1 VANKYYLC
9 VIGGFLKEI
18 EVLGSGCAKC
28 VKTAEL
34 IQTVANDCGIP
45 VHVVKASSPE
55 VMLKYGV
62 MSTPAV
68 VVDNQLMHSGSVP
81 DRKKIEEWLT

>member
-1 VANKYYLC
+1 M
-9 VIGGFLKEI
+9 KEI

-28 VKTAEL
+28 TKTAEL
-34 IQTVANDCGIP
+34 IQTVANDCGTQ
-45 VHVVKASSPE
+45 VHIVKESSPE
-55 VMLKYGV
+55 VMLKHGV

-81 DRKKIEEWLT
+81 DRKKIEEWFK

>member
-1 VANKYYLC
+1 V
-9 VIGGFLKEI
+9 KEI

-34 IQTVANDCGIP
+34 IQAVANDCGVQI
-45 VHVVKASSPE
+45 HVVKQASPE
-55 VMLKYGV
+55 VMLKHGV

-68 VVDNQLMHSGSVP
+68 VIDNQLVHSGSVP
-81 DRKKIEEWLT
+81 DRKKIEQWLK

>member
-1 VANKYYLC
+1 VK
-9 VIGGFLKEI
+9 KI
-18 EVLGSGCAKC
+18 EVFGSGCTKC

-34 IQTVANDCGIP
+34 IQAVANDCRVDVLI
-45 VHVVKASSPE
+45 VKESSAE
-55 VMLKYGV
+55 AMLKYGV

-81 DRKKIEEWLT
+81 DRKKIESWLQ